1 MFIFLIFNLKMEEFD
16 DTFKMNLQDIEKYS
30 LSQNNI
36 LHTKE
41 FEYGRLGRK
50 RISDRKKVGHNKFSD
65 DNLRRRTKCIVLHY
79 VEYFINEKIKEVYN
93 GNVGIGIFKKQL
105 LTLNKYQI
113 YNSTITYNQQF
124 LHKKLG
130 DIFSDDITIKFTNY
144 NKKHNKEVIEELM
157 NEKNEFIRDFFRK
170 LFNITFLQL
179 LKHFRGDEIIQE
191 LQGMKLL
198 YQIKDKLSNDEKDNE
213 AYIKALEYYVKN
225 FENIIMGKRA
235 RKSQKNKRNNV
246 K

>member
-1 MFIFLIFNLKMEEFD
+1 MSLGLTRFPLG
-16 DTFKMNLQDIEKYS
+16 TF
-30 LSQNNI
+30 
-36 LHTKE
+36 
-41 FEYGRLGRK
+41 
-50 RISDRKKVGHNKFSD
+50 
-65 DNLRRRTKCIVLHY
+65 
-79 VEYFINEKIKEVYN
+79 
-93 GNVGIGIFKKQL
+93 
-105 LTLNKYQI
+105 
-113 YNSTITYNQQF
+113 
-124 LHKKLG
+124 
-130 DIFSDDITIKFTNY
+130 
-144 NKKHNKEVIEELM
+144 
-157 NEKNEFIRDFFRK
+157 
-170 LFNITFLQL
+170 ITFLQL

>member
-1 MFIFLIFNLKMEEFD
+1 MEEFD
-16 DTFKMNLQDIEKYS
+16 DIFKMNLQDIEKYS

-65 DNLRRRTKCIVLHY
+65 DNLRRRTKCIVLNY

-105 LTLNKYQI
+105 LKLNKYQI
-113 YNSTITYNQQF
+113 SNSTITYNQQF

-130 DIFSDDITIKFTNY
+130 DIFSDDISKKFTNY

-157 NEKNEFIRDFFRK
+157 NEKNEFIKDFFRN

-198 YQIKDKLSNDEKDNE
+198 YQIKDESSSYEEDNEEDNE
-213 AYIKALEYYVKN
+213 AYIKVLKYYINN
-225 FENIIMGKRA
+225 FEIIIMGKKA
-235 RKSQKNKRNNV
+235 RKSPKEKEKQCQV
-246 K
+246 II